1 MSGLYSTMNV
11 AVRGMTAQQ
20 GAIDVTSHNI
30 ANANTDGYSRQ
41 RATMET
47 TTPFGMPSMNNAIGP
62 GQLGTGVQ
70 ISSITRI
77 RDSYLDYQIRDE
89 NGALGLNQGK
99 EEFLSKVETVFNG
112 VSETGVSKLIGKVFD
127 SWQALSTSP
136 ELSSTRT
143 VVAQQSKALTDELN
157 STYNQLST
165 LKGDCN
171 AVIKQDVVDIN
182 SMLNQVD
189 ELNQQIIKV
198 KVGGNEPNDLMDKRD
213 LLEDQLSTK
222 FGIKIDKQSFGGQ
235 DIKVTD
241 KDGNSTYLVKATSNT
256 GVKRFY
262 YDETTEKISL
272 IDKDDVNIPPHSTID
287 YTPTTGELK
296 GYMDVQTNIATYK
309 NKLNSL
315 AKSIAFSV
323 NAVHDGSATSNDGI
337 DDFFVNSTNH
347 TTVGEAGITAGNI
360 TVNPIIIAD
369 TTKIK
374 VGAGENP
381 GKTDG
386 TRALAIAQ
394 LRDVKFKIPD
404 NSDGITTR
412 AGFGNTIT
420 GGTTSLLTIS
430 SATDGSTI
438 GGYFTKI
445 VNDLAIQTQEATRTV
460 KNHEIQLA
468 SLEQSRTS
476 ISGVS
481 LDEEMA
487 NLIQYQH
494 AYAAN
499 AKIISTVDELL
510 DLIVNGLKK

>member
-1 MSGLYSTMNV
+1 MSGLYSTLNV

-41 RATMET
+41 RALMET
-47 TTPFGMPSMNNAIGP
+47 TTPFGMPTMNNAIGP

-70 ISSITRI
+70 ISSISRI
-77 RDSYLDYQIRDE
+77 RDSYLDYQVRDE

-112 VSETGVSKLIGKVFD
+112 VSDTGVATLVGKVFD

-165 LKGDCN
+165 LKDDCN

-198 KVGGNEPNDLMDKRD
+198 KIGGNEPNDLMDKRD

-222 FGIKIDKQSFGGQ
+222 FGITIDKQAFGGQ
-235 DIKVTD
+235 DIKVTGTAADGITGVSVDLVKSTSNTDVKIFSYDEATGKISLTD
-241 KDGNSTYLVKATSNT
+241 KDGSNP
-256 GVKRFY
+256 
-262 YDETTEKISL
+262 
-272 IDKDDVNIPPHSTID
+272 VN
-287 YTPTTGELK
+287 YVPTTGELK
-296 GYMDVQTNIATYK
+296 GYMSVQTDITAYK
-309 NKLNSL
+309 DKLNSL

-323 NAVHDGSATSNDGI
+323 NAVHDGSTTDNTSI
-337 DDFFVNSTNH
+337 DNFFVNSDAS
-347 TTVGEAGITAGNI
+347 GLESGITAGNI
-360 TVNPIIIAD
+360 TVNSAIIDDPMRIM
-369 TTKIK
+369 
-374 VGAGENP
+374 VGAGSNP
-381 GKTDG
+381 GATDG

-404 NSDGITTR
+404 NTDGIARDAFLSANTTS
-412 AGFGNTIT
+412 GDP
-420 GGTTSLLTIS
+420 TSLLAIS
-430 SATDGSTI
+430 STTDGTTI

-460 KNHEIQLA
+460 TNHELQLS
-468 SLEQSRTS
+468 SLEESRTS